1 MVKQRWPIKTCRRP
15 NFDVPLSQGSPRIVK
30 IRRHDADDAV
40 QVCVHSDA
48 LAENVWVTSE
58 CSLPEPVADDD
69 FLCISRRMICR
80 RKRAAQLGF
89 YCDIREMIGRH
100 DQETDTRRLT

>member
-1 MVKQRWPIKTCRRP
+1 M
-15 NFDVPLSQGSPRIVK
+15 K

-48 LAENVWVTSE
+48 LAENVWITSE

-69 FLCISRRMICR
+69 FLCKSRRMICR
-80 RKRAAQLGF
+80 RKRAAQLRF
-89 YCDIREMIGRH
+89 YSDHRKIIRCH